1 MFAES
6 LAIQLNQTV
15 AMSVLLF
22 GHSGEQFGRGREIR
36 AERFGKVA
44 IDAGV
49 FFLGCDGEGQY
60 LRFVQLAE
68 VHGSKFSQ

>member
-1 MFAES
+1 M
-6 LAIQLNQTV
+6 TV
-15 AMSVLLF
+15 LF
-22 GHSGEQFGRGREIR
+22 SGHRGEQFRRGREIR

-49 FFLGCDGEGQY
+49 FFLGRDGEGQD
-60 LRFVQLAE
+60 LSFVQVAE